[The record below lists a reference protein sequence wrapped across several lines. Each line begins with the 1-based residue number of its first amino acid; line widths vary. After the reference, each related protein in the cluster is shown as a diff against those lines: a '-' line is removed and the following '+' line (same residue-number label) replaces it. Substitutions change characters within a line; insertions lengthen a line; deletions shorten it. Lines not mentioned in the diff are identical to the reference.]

1 MPLKNTRAGLLILV
15 TITAAGS
22 VAGQSPRPRST
33 APEAA
38 VACSF
43 EAWAHEVGEAGLP
56 VLAAPQPGAR
66 SISRLPQPVSRG
78 LDEFAVNVTVTG
90 YSPGWFRIG
99 QASFP
104 PEAYGPGTPKRV
116 VFEGNGWVPAAAL
129 KAQLAS
135 SELKAAPQQSARTLA
150 PLGGTQRMG
159 SGSMRFGPDGVAV
172 RRLISCNRNWVE
184 VETEFGTGWVSRV
197 CGEQMDVCP

>member
-1 MPLKNTRAGLLILV
+1 MKFFCISMLAALSVG
-15 TITAAGS
+15 AAGQ
-22 VAGQSPRPRST
+22 AHAQSQRPRST

-38 VACSF
+38 VACRF
-43 EAWAHEVGEAGLP
+43 EAWAHEVGENGLP
-56 VLAAPQPGAR
+56 VLAAPQDGAR

-90 YSPGWFRIG
+90 YSPGWFRIAE
-99 QASFP
+99 ASFP

-116 VFEGNGWVPAAAL
+116 VFQGQGWVPASAL

-135 SELKAAPQQSARTLA
+135 RELKAAPQQGARTIA

-159 SGSMRFGPDGVAV
+159 SGSMEFGPDGVAV
-172 RRLISCNRNWVE
+172 RRLIACRANWVE
-184 VETEFGTGWVSRV
+184 VETEFGTGWVARV
-197 CGEQMDVCP
+197 CGEQMDICR